1 MDKYN
6 PGTYLKVK
14 ENGRTKVHP
23 SNEHIIDPVEL
34 RLQGEKQVAS
44 TWLLG
49 YSTTDR
55 AVCQLIFLLDF
66 LLEFGNE
73 FINSHRSH
81 LAFAAAADGH
91 RTIRSF
97 LFTDN
102 EHIGNF
108 LDLTFA
114 DLVANL
120 FIAVVEVGTDAKGF
134 HLVHDRFAYSL
145 NLSVIGMTRT
155 CSGAS
160 QAGKAS
166 A

>member
-1 MDKYN
+1 MRSRW
-6 PGTYLKVK
+6 P
-14 ENGRTKVHP
+14 
-23 SNEHIIDPVEL
+23 
-34 RLQGEKQVAS
+34 
-44 TWLLG
+44 LLG
-49 YSTTDR
+49 YSDILLQIEQS
-55 AVCQLIFLLDF
+55 VNLFFLLDF

-120 FIAVVEVGTDAKGF
+120 FIAVVEVEA
-134 HLVHDRFAYSL
+134 
-145 NLSVIGMTRT
+145 
-155 CSGAS
+155 
-160 QAGKAS
+160 QE
-166 A
+166 